1 MPRPARPWFRVYS
14 EALDNPKLQRLS
26 GSAFK
31 GWFNLACLANVSEPR
46 GALPPLPVIAFRL
59 RLSERQAKALLEEL
73 VAARLV
79 DVTGDG
85 YALHHWDTWQYE
97 SDLRDTNGRRTAD
110 DTRRNEGETRV
121 LSPPFRGDSAAIPRR
136 NGGDSVAGS
145 AVTETET
152 ETETDSETEQKQ
164 KQSQN
169 QKQSLRL
176 PPRELVVVFE
186 QGFGRLLTP
195 TELELIAALGEEQ
208 PQERIEYAVREAAAL
223 NKRSVRYVQRICERD
238 AGGESRDRIQSA
250 GRPVER
256 RVEDDI
262 ALRAARL

>member
-1 MPRPARPWFRVYS
+1 VYS

-121 LSPPFRGDSAAIPRR
+121 LSPPFRRR
-136 NGGDSVAGS
+136 NGGDSVVGS
-145 AVTETET
+145 AVTDTDTETDTETET
-152 ETETDSETEQKQ
+152 ETESETD
-164 KQSQN
+164 QN
-169 QKQSLRL
+169 QNQNQRFVP
-176 PPRELVVVFE
+176 PPREVVVVFE

-195 TELELIAALGEEQ
+195 TELELITALQEEH
-208 PQERIEYAVREAAAL
+208 PRERIEYAVREAAAL

-250 GRPVER
+250 GRVAER
-256 RVEDDI
+256 RHEDDI